1 MFHCVCVVTSP
12 VTMQVGDVGHRT
24 LFIYQVWSSQA
35 LPSKDIPDFQSVLS
49 SLVILTFELLTLE
62 LVRNVTRGT
71 DNLPANFGASATFL
85 CRVMGKR
92 VKLMTWCYNLDLWP
106 LRSLHISVM
115 QVIMGFLPVN
125 FQLAA
130 HFHSRLSIMHRTDR
144 QTDRWRPS
152 KLNAPT
158 LLGRGINIWVSI
170 CRW

>member
-1 MFHCVCVVTSP
+1 MCVWWPHQSPCRSVTWVITLCSYTKSE
-12 VTMQVGDVGHRT
+12 VHRP
-24 LFIYQVWSSQA
+24 Y
-35 LPSKDIPDFQSVLS
+35 PSKDIPDFQSVLS

-62 LVRNVTRGT
+62 LVRNVTHGT

-115 QVIMGFLPVN
+115 QVIMGFLPAN